1 MKIALFDVDGTIL
14 NSMGAWDN
22 LGRRFLRDRGI
33 DTGRSIN
40 NDLFPLTSLQ
50 SASYLKNHYHLSES
64 IQEILE
70 AFHKDLHDYYVN
82 DVQLKDGII
91 DVLEAF
97 KKQGYHLYV
106 TTTVTRE
113 LVNQSFKR
121 LNIDHYFDGIYTCD
135 GLGILKNDPAFY
147 KIISNKLN
155 ENPQNIIVFE
165 DNLEAVHHAKKL
177 GMKVVGI
184 YDKHSRENLED
195 QVDTYITNWEE
206 LL

>member
-135 GLGILKNDPAFY
+135 SLGILKNDPEFY
-147 KIISNKLN
+147 KIIAGKLN
-155 ENPQNIIVFE
+155 VDYKDMIVFE
-165 DNLEAVHHAKKL
+165 DDLEAAKAAKEL
-177 GMKVVGI
+177 GMKAVGI
-184 YDKHSRENLED
+184 YDKHCRDTLDN
-195 QVDTYITNWEE
+195 QVDTYITNWED

>member
-121 LNIDHYFDGIYTCD
+121 F
-135 GLGILKNDPAFY
+135 
-147 KIISNKLN
+147 
-155 ENPQNIIVFE
+155 
-165 DNLEAVHHAKKL
+165 
-177 GMKVVGI
+177 
-184 YDKHSRENLED
+184 
-195 QVDTYITNWEE
+195 
-206 LL
+206 